1 MGSPPPY
8 GASFM
13 TQYCDYTSF
22 EPSNDQWN
30 DWVKGANGQA
40 LALGE
45 ENGNY
50 YAFFR
55 PMGNLQGK
63 ILEKKLTQLVANE
76 KYRVSIRVRRVN
88 DQAKYPSITWRMD
101 EIPLGSA
108 TPLYDR
114 EWHVIRTDFVAKDG
128 PQMLA
133 LIGTDS
139 VGSGEGADFWFDD
152 IRIYP
157 ANMHEDFED
166 SLGGIVKPGETLDQG
181 ALIIS
186 LPPTSTNDVGIQTH
200 TLSVDGKLEGQG
212 LALNRNVAA
221 NLPEQE
227 VTIQLKGEY
236 SNVEFSWTWISQ
248 RGEVRFYGPGQ
259 KLLGQS
265 EVLPINGAHQNVSFK
280 AEQGDYV
287 TGMVITACD
296 FSYLDFFR
304 FS

>member
-1 MGSPPPY
+1 
-8 GASFM
+8 M

-22 EPSNDQWN
+22 EPSKDQWN
-30 DWVKGANGQA
+30 KWVKGANGQTLDFA
-40 LALGE
+40 QD
-45 ENGNY
+45 NGNY
-50 YAFFR
+50 YVYFNLK
-55 PMGNLQGK
+55 GNLQGT
-63 ILEKKLTQLVANE
+63 ILEKELTKLPANE
-76 KYRVSIRVRRVN
+76 KYRISIRVRRIN
-88 DQAKYPSITWRMD
+88 DQDKYPSITWR
-101 EIPLGSA
+101 LGGVELGDP
-108 TPLYDR
+108 TPIYDR

-128 PQMLA
+128 PQKLT
-133 LIGTDS
+133 LHGTDS
-139 VGSGEGADFWFDD
+139 AGHGKSADFWFDD

-157 ANMHEDFED
+157 VEMQEDFED
-166 SLGGIVKPGETLDQG
+166 NLGGVVKPGETLDQG
-181 ALIIS
+181 ALIIT
-186 LPPTSTNDVGIQTH
+186 LPPTSTNDVGIQKH

-259 KLLGQS
+259 RLLGQS

-287 TGMVITACD
+287 TEMVITARD

-304 FS
+304 FR